1 MKEFE
6 ITLNAVSRKNFRVSA
21 DSKVVALLLA
31 EAILENIDL
40 LDFSNQNVDSMNMS
54 CEEQCGG
61 VCEICSRACEQCG
74 NCMGESMG
82 MSTKSSGICVMNF
95 CFGCFLENFIKTESI
110 SSPYHFYFVLYY
122 FKVCLKNHFRN
133 LQAPLCGI
141 FCPHSVR
148 STAESIY

>member
-21 DSKVVALLLA
+21 DSQEDALLLA

-82 MSTKSSGICVMNF
+82 MSTNSSGICVMTF
-95 CFGCFLENFIKTESI
+95 
-110 SSPYHFYFVLYY
+110 
-122 FKVCLKNHFRN
+122 
-133 LQAPLCGI
+133 
-141 FCPHSVR
+141 
-148 STAESIY
+148 